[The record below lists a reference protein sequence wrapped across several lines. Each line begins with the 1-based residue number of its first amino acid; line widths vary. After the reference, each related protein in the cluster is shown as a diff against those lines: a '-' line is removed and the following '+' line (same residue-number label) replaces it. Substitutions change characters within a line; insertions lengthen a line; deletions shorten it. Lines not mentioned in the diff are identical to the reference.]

1 MRYAIGAIGLA
12 MLAAGSAH
20 AQSGNSYTG
29 FQTEAAPHFAPP
41 GVSRDIGQIDD
52 AISDG
57 RHSGQLT
64 HKQAKAL
71 RRDGQRIEAMQARA
85 EAGGMSAA
93 DQAQLERSADA
104 LRDQVIAART
114 LPADSGGD

>member
-1 MRYAIGAIGLA
+1 MCYGIGAIGLA
-12 MLAAGSAH
+12 MLAAGPAL

-29 FQTEAAPHFAPP
+29 FHTESASRFAPP
-41 GVSRDIGQIDD
+41 GVAGDIRQIDD
-52 AISDG
+52 GISDG
-57 RHSGQLT
+57 RNSGQLT

-71 RRDGQRIEAMQARA
+71 RRDGRRIEAMQARA
-85 EAGGMSAA
+85 EAAGMTAA

-114 LPADSGGD
+114 LPAATGD

>member
-1 MRYAIGAIGLA
+1 MIRRSILA
-12 MLAAGSAH
+12 LALAGMAGPAL

-29 FQTEAAPHFAPP
+29 FRTESAPRFAPA
-41 GVSRDIGQIDD
+41 GVSCDIGQIDD

-64 HKQAKAL
+64 HEQAKAL
-71 RRDGQRIEAMQARA
+71 RRDGRRIEAMQARA
-85 EAGGMSAA
+85 EAGGMTAA

-114 LPADSGGD
+114 VPAADSGD